1 MTSKS
6 NLETTNDLTNMKI
19 DTIKNTVDDV
29 EQSKNLISEKI
40 EDQNLN
46 IKSLIQDNK
55 KLFLE
60 TSKIKSQI
68 KNLLEQ

>member
-1 MTSKS
+1 
-6 NLETTNDLTNMKI
+6 MKI